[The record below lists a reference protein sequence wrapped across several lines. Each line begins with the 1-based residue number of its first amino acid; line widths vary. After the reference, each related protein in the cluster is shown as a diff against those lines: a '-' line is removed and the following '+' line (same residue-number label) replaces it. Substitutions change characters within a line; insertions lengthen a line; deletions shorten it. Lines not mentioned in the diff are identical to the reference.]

1 VRIVSIVGAR
11 PQFVK
16 LKPVAEALRDRH
28 VEHLVVHTGQHYDA
42 DMSDVFFEGL
52 SLPPVHTNLEVGSGT
67 HGKQTAS
74 TLARVETVLIETQPD
89 WVVVYGDTN
98 ATLAGAIAAVKLDL
112 RTAHIEAGLRSWN

>member
-1 VRIVSIVGAR
+1 MRIVSIVGAR

-52 SLPPVHTNLEVGSGT
+52 SLPLVHTNLEVGSGT

-98 ATLAGAIAAVKLDL
+98 ATLAGAIAAVKLGL
-112 RTAHIEAGLRSWN
+112 RTAHVEAG